1 METKDEVVQAVVV
14 ILVERFALRA
24 EEIQLESRFGDDLDL
39 DSIDA
44 IDFAVH
50 VEEEHGLVLDE
61 DDLKELRTVGDV
73 VDVLYRKLE
82 VSTRGAA

>member
-1 METKDEVVQAVVV
+1 MEMKDEVVQAVVA

-50 VEEEHGLVLDE
+50 VEEGHGLVLDE